1 MSIIQ
6 KTLQN
11 NIQFIAEPT
20 GEFRTV
26 SIGFWFSAGSRFE
39 KTEQSGIAHFVEH
52 MLFKG
57 TKTRSAYEIA
67 CAFDKI
73 GGYVNAFTEREL
85 ICLHCV
91 VPAEYAF
98 LALDILCDMTH
109 NSTFLQSEIDKERS
123 VIENEILASEED
135 PEDAAL
141 DAATEIVWPENGIS
155 RAICGTVKSI
165 SRLNS
170 PELYS
175 WYNDF
180 VRHGPMT
187 VCVTGDIDS
196 EGFEQKLSSMEKHT
210 SVPNPL
216 EPFAGMEKPVWQNGN
231 HFLNA
236 DFQQSQIMVL
246 FPVKHL
252 LSEEEFCSCAIVSAL
267 LGDTMSSRLFQA
279 LREEKGFCYTAY
291 SFFSIYSDCAML
303 CFYASCAKKDA
314 AEVVETI
321 FYQLDLA
328 LEKGF
333 SDEEILAAKEH
344 LCGEEIV
351 NAEDAE
357 SRMKK
362 LYRNFSMGFVQS
374 DWKSTVDQ
382 IRSVTKKVIEKTAE
396 ELIVRD
402 KRTLVVFGP
411 KLSYFEKKRLKT
423 GEST

>member
-1 MSIIQ
+1 MSVIQ

-11 NIQFIAEPT
+11 NIQFIAEST
-20 GEFRTV
+20 DEFKTV

-39 KTEQSGIAHFVEH
+39 KTEHCGIAHFVEH

-57 TKTRSAYEIA
+57 TETRSAYEIA

-73 GGYVNAFTEREL
+73 GGYVNAFTEREV

-109 NSTFLQSEIDKERS
+109 NSTFMQSEIDKERS

-141 DAATEIVWPENGIS
+141 DAAAEIVWPRNGIS

-165 SRLNS
+165 RQLNS

-180 VRHGPMT
+180 IRHGFMT
-187 VCVTGDIDS
+187 VCVTGDINTAD
-196 EGFEQKLSSMEKHT
+196 FEHKLSSFENHVA
-210 SVPNPL
+210 VPNPL
-216 EPFAGMEKPVWQNGN
+216 EPFPGMELPVWQKGN

-246 FPVKHL
+246 FPVRPV
-252 LSEEEFCSCAIVSAL
+252 LSEEEYCSCAIVSAL

-279 LREEKGFCYTAY
+279 LREEKGFCYTTY

-314 AEVVETI
+314 VEVVETI
-321 FYQLDLA
+321 FSQLNLA
-328 LEKGF
+328 LCKGF

-362 LYRNFSMGFVQS
+362 LYRNFSMGFRQS
-374 DWKSTVDQ
+374 DWKCTVDQ
-382 IRSVTKKVIEKTAE
+382 IRSVTKAMIEKTVA
-396 ELIVRD
+396 ELIVPDR
-402 KRTLVVFGP
+402 RTLVVFGP
-411 KLSYFEKKRLKT
+411 KLSCFEKKRLKT
-423 GEST
+423 GE